1 MAEKLETK
9 SKLYPTYYK
18 YPIPFN
24 PEEGMDV
31 FSPTDE
37 APEVEDVDKDF
48 KVLNCY
54 NNNISIMK
62 SGVEYPYT
70 EQHLIELK
78 KCKDDILYFIVNYC
92 KIVTLKHGVQK
103 FKLFQY
109 QKNAIKVM
117 HENRFSIFKFPR
129 QMGKALWEE
138 TLILTPN
145 GFKPLKEINIGD
157 FVFDESGKAVKVVN
171 KTEEQLNRDCYKVTF
186 SNGEIIIADG
196 EHDWKYY
203 DKCKEKEV
211 ITNTVIMKE
220 RLEKNLRIEQNL
232 RIDLSDQLE
241 FDYKSV
247 PIDPYALGVWI
258 GDGFS
263 HQNGINSEYR
273 DYCEYKKYIPLTEC
287 KFLKNNNK
295 VVTYK
300 FDSFTTLDLKNNNLY
315 KNKHIPKDYIFNT
328 KEIRINLLKG
338 LMDTDGSI
346 EENGVC
352 RFHQSN
358 IELINDFVLLLSTL
372 GIKGTIS
379 KKIPK
384 KGKIAYTVCFVCN
397 DFDVSNLPRKL
408 ERQYANKSHPKNKR
422 VYIKSIE
429 KVDSV
434 PVYCIQV
441 DNESHMFLAGRTLI
455 PTHNCVIGD
464 TNVTVKING
473 EELELTIGQ
482 LYDLI
487 ETDNKVESYTP
498 NEDYQI
504 LTEDGFKDFDG
515 ITSRYTDILLMIT
528 TEDGNQIKVT
538 PQHEVKLF
546 NGEFIKAS
554 DLKIGDSL
562 GIKTPTIIKDIIE
575 LNGNFKVA
583 DMISVKDT
591 RSFAVNDMSAI
602 LSNCI
607 DGNSMIT
614 LQDNH
619 TGEIFDIHISE
630 LYDYLLKGSKQD
642 L

>member
-129 QMGKALWEE
+129 QMGKCCHKD
-138 TLILTPN
+138 TL
-145 GFKPLKEINIGD
+145 
-157 FVFDESGKAVKVVN
+157 
-171 KTEEQLNRDCYKVTF
+171 
-186 SNGEIIIADG
+186 
-196 EHDWKYY
+196 
-203 DKCKEKEV
+203 
-211 ITNTVIMKE
+211 
-220 RLEKNLRIEQNL
+220 
-232 RIDLSDQLE
+232 
-241 FDYKSV
+241 
-247 PIDPYALGVWI
+247 
-258 GDGFS
+258 
-263 HQNGINSEYR
+263 
-273 DYCEYKKYIPLTEC
+273 
-287 KFLKNNNK
+287 
-295 VVTYK
+295 
-300 FDSFTTLDLKNNNLY
+300 
-315 KNKHIPKDYIFNT
+315 
-328 KEIRINLLKG
+328 
-338 LMDTDGSI
+338 
-346 EENGVC
+346 
-352 RFHQSN
+352 
-358 IELINDFVLLLSTL
+358 
-372 GIKGTIS
+372 
-379 KKIPK
+379 
-384 KGKIAYTVCFVCN
+384 
-397 DFDVSNLPRKL
+397 
-408 ERQYANKSHPKNKR
+408 
-422 VYIKSIE
+422 VY
-429 KVDSV
+429 
-434 PVYCIQV
+434 
-441 DNESHMFLAGRTLI
+441 
-455 PTHNCVIGD
+455 
-464 TNVTVKING
+464 VKING

>member
-129 QMGKALWEE
+129 QMGKCCHKD
-138 TLILTPN
+138 TL
-145 GFKPLKEINIGD
+145 
-157 FVFDESGKAVKVVN
+157 
-171 KTEEQLNRDCYKVTF
+171 
-186 SNGEIIIADG
+186 
-196 EHDWKYY
+196 
-203 DKCKEKEV
+203 
-211 ITNTVIMKE
+211 
-220 RLEKNLRIEQNL
+220 
-232 RIDLSDQLE
+232 
-241 FDYKSV
+241 
-247 PIDPYALGVWI
+247 
-258 GDGFS
+258 
-263 HQNGINSEYR
+263 
-273 DYCEYKKYIPLTEC
+273 
-287 KFLKNNNK
+287 
-295 VVTYK
+295 
-300 FDSFTTLDLKNNNLY
+300 
-315 KNKHIPKDYIFNT
+315 
-328 KEIRINLLKG
+328 
-338 LMDTDGSI
+338 
-346 EENGVC
+346 
-352 RFHQSN
+352 
-358 IELINDFVLLLSTL
+358 
-372 GIKGTIS
+372 
-379 KKIPK
+379 
-384 KGKIAYTVCFVCN
+384 
-397 DFDVSNLPRKL
+397 
-408 ERQYANKSHPKNKR
+408 
-422 VYIKSIE
+422 VY
-429 KVDSV
+429 
-434 PVYCIQV
+434 
-441 DNESHMFLAGRTLI
+441 
-455 PTHNCVIGD
+455 
-464 TNVTVKING
+464 VKING
-473 EELELTIGQ
+473 EELELTMGQ

-487 ETDNKVESYTP
+487 ETNNKVESYTP

>member
-1 MAEKLETK
+1 M
-9 SKLYPTYYK
+9 
-18 YPIPFN
+18 
-24 PEEGMDV
+24 
-31 FSPTDE
+31 FSPTDV
-37 APEVEDVDKDF
+37 APEVEDVDKEF
-48 KVLNCY
+48 KTINCY

-62 SGVEYPYT
+62 SGVEFPYT
-70 EQHLIELK
+70 EAQLAELK
-78 KCKDDILYFIVNYC
+78 KCKNDILYFIVNYC

-138 TLILTPN
+138 TPILTPN
-145 GFKPLKEINIGD
+145 GFKLLKDINIGD
-157 FVFDESGKAVKVVN
+157 YVFDDSGTAVCVLN
-171 KTEEQLNRDCYKVTF
+171 KTEQQLDRDCYKITF
-186 SNGEIIIADG
+186 SNGDSIIADA
-196 EHDWKYY
+196 EHEWKYY
-203 DKCKEKEV
+203 DGCKEKEV
-211 ITNTVIMKE
+211 ITTTEVMKS
-220 RLEKNLRIEQNL
+220 RLEKNLKIKQHL
-232 RIDLSDQLE
+232 RIDHTKLLE
-241 FDYKSV
+241 FDHKDV
-247 PIDPYALGVWI
+247 LIDPYTLGVWL

-263 HQNGINSEYR
+263 KQNRINSEYI

-287 KFLKNNNK
+287 KYLKNNDK

-300 FDSFTTLDLKNNNLY
+300 FNSFTTKDLKNLNLY
-315 KNKHIPKDYIFNT
+315 KNKHIPKAYIFND
-328 KEIRINLLKG
+328 KETRIALLKG

-358 IELINDFVLLLSTL
+358 LNLINDFILLLSTL
-372 GIKGTIS
+372 GIKGVLSS
-379 KKIPK
+379 KSPK
-384 KGKIAYTVCFVCN
+384 VGKTAYTVCFVCN
-397 DFDVSNLPRKL
+397 DFDISNLPRKL
-408 ERQYANKSHPKNKR
+408 ERQYKNKSHPKNKR
-422 VYIKSIE
+422 IYIKSIE

-441 DNESHMFLAGRTLI
+441 DNESHMFLAGKTLI

-464 TNVTVKING
+464 TNITVKING
-473 EELELTIGQ
+473 VEMTLTAAQ

-498 NEDYQI
+498 NDDYQI
-504 LTEDGFKDFDG
+504 LTQEGFKDFDG
-515 ITSRYTDILLMIT
+515 ITSRYTDELVMIT
-528 TEDGNQIKVT
+528 TEDGNHIKVT
-538 PQHEVKLF
+538 PEHEVKLYEDTF
-546 NGEFIKAS
+546 VKAK

-562 GIKTPTIIKDIIE
+562 GITNPNKIIDIQQLTGE
-575 LNGNFKVA
+575 FKVA

-607 DGNSMIT
+607 DGDNMVT
-614 LQDNH
+614 LLDNH

-630 LYDYLLKGSKQD
+630 LYDYLLKGAKTEE
-642 L
+642 